1 MSDFFYN
8 GSELQ
13 MDTELIL
20 CIEEHDKLDNPKSID
35 NKIFIG
41 WDINEKNYYVRGKRQ
56 DIGFRKFVPYAF
68 NSDSTKSLYIFLS
81 FVVSDSRPISVILY
95 NYNNISN
102 SDVTDLTYEFFESN
116 AEKNKEISAYDNV
129 KLNNCDIIKMLY
141 MLKNMYNWQ

>member
-1 MSDFFYN
+1 MSNFFYN

-20 CIEEHDKLDNPKSID
+20 CIEEHDNIHKPKSID

-56 DIGFRKFVPYAF
+56 DIGSRKFVPYAF

-102 SDVTDLTYEFFESN
+102 SDVTDLTYEFFEDN

-141 MLKNMYNWQ
+141 MLKNMYNWA